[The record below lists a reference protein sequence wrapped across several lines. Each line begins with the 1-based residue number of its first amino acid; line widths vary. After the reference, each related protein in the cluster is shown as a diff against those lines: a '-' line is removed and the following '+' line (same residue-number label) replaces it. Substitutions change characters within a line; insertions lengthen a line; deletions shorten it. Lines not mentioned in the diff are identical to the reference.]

1 MRFSGHGITCARQ
14 GILISMAPSNI
25 SIDGPS
31 QLQLH
36 EASQP
41 EDGRITRLADDL
53 VWYRFRMPFRLNHI
67 NLFALETEDGW
78 LLIDAGI
85 NTEDTR
91 SQWDA
96 ILPQLTAR
104 RPIAGILVTHHHGD
118 HIGHAGPLAERT
130 GAPILMSR
138 AEHDMARQ
146 ALSMSDTAYGEMTA
160 NAYLNY
166 GLPEE
171 VVTRNRDIGNYYRK
185 LVAPLPDVRI
195 VDAGHT
201 IRTIAGEWTV
211 RLDAGHSPG
220 HLGLVD
226 AERRIYLAVDF
237 LLGRISPNISVSL
250 RETNGDVLAHYYDYL
265 RGLDWLTP
273 DWLIVCGH
281 DWHYFDGARRA
292 RQLIAHHDRRLEQLR
307 QVGRSQ
313 TTADA
318 IATLFPMELTDHE
331 IYFASCEARAHLN
344 HLVTRGDMRR
354 ETRDGMAI
362 FSPAGT

>member
-1 MRFSGHGITCARQ
+1 MRLSGHGVTTARK
-14 GILISMAPSNI
+14 GVFISMTPSDI

-31 QLQLH
+31 QLRRH
-36 EASQP
+36 EVAPP
-41 EDGRITRLADDL
+41 ENGEITRLADDL

-104 RPIAGILVTHHHGD
+104 RPIVGILVTHHHGD
-118 HIGHAGPLAERT
+118 HVGHAGPLAERT
-130 GAPILMSR
+130 GAPVLMSR
-138 AEHDMARQ
+138 AEHDMARR
-146 ALSMSDTAYGEMTA
+146 ALAMSDAAYGEMTA
-160 NAYLNY
+160 DAYRNY
-166 GLPEE
+166 GLPDE

-185 LVAPLPDVRI
+185 LVAPLPDVQI
-195 VDAGHT
+195 VDAGQT
-201 IRTIAGEWTV
+201 IRTIAGKWTV

-226 AERRIYLAVDF
+226 AERQIYLAVDF
-237 LLGRISPNISVSL
+237 LLGRISPNIPVSL
-250 RETNGDVLAHYYDYL
+250 REPDGDVLAHYYDYL
-265 RGLDWLTP
+265 RGLEWLTP

-281 DWHYFDGARRA
+281 DWHYFDGGRRA
-292 RQLIAHHDRRLEQLR
+292 RQLIAHHDRRLQQLR
-307 QVGRSQ
+307 DVAEPQ

-331 IYFASCEARAHLN
+331 IYFAGCEARAHLN
-344 HLVTRGDMRR
+344 HLVTRGEMLR
-354 ETRDGMAI
+354 ENRDGKAV
-362 FSPAGT
+362 FSPTGA

>member
-1 MRFSGHGITCARQ
+1 MRFSGHGITSARQ
-14 GILISMAPSNI
+14 GILISMANTNI
-25 SIDGPS
+25 SVDGPS
-31 QLQLH
+31 QLRRH
-36 EASQP
+36 KATQP
-41 EDGRITRLADDL
+41 EDGKITRLENDL

-85 NTEDTR
+85 NTKDTQ
-91 SQWDA
+91 SQWDV
-96 ILPQLTAR
+96 ILPQLTAHQ
-104 RPIAGILVTHHHGD
+104 PIAGILITHHHGD
-118 HIGHAGPLAERT
+118 HIGYAGPLADRT
-130 GAPILMSR
+130 GAPILMSH
-138 AEHDMARQ
+138 AEHDMAHQ
-146 ALSMSDTAYGEMTA
+146 ALAMSDNAYGEMTA
-160 NAYLNY
+160 KAYLNY
-166 GLPEE
+166 DLPEE
-171 VVTRNRDIGNYYRK
+171 IVRRNRDIGNYYRK
-185 LVAPLPDVRI
+185 LVAPLPDVQI
-195 VDAGHT
+195 VNAGHT

-220 HLGLVD
+220 HIGLFD
-226 AERRIYLAVDF
+226 AKRRIYIAVDF

-250 RETNGDVLAHYYDYL
+250 RETNGDVLAHYYQYL
-265 RGLDWLTP
+265 SSLDWLTP

-344 HLVTRGDMRR
+344 HLVTRGDMSC
-354 ETRDGMAI
+354 EAKDGIAI
-362 FSPAGT
+362 FSPSVT